1 LEGSFPL
8 LASYDAREVGAN
20 LMWVPAKLAELFSIS
35 RDTLESLR
43 KEVEVLKTERD
54 ALKLANAVSQ
64 NHFDWLRVRVN
75 QLENERAQLI
85 KKAYNIDIPV
95 PEVVRQ
101 PAANVLELNSNLF
114 EDLGEENAKTLG
126 LPQYN

>member
-1 LEGSFPL
+1 
-8 LASYDAREVGAN
+8 
-20 LMWVPAKLAELFSIS
+20 MWVPKPLAELFTIS
-35 RDTLESLR
+35 RDTLEALR

-54 ALKLANAVSQ
+54 ALKLANAVTQ

-95 PEVVRQ
+95 PEIARQ
-101 PAANVLELNSNLF
+101 PSSLPEPISALF
-114 EDLGEENAKTLG
+114 EDLGEDTAKKLG
-126 LPQYN
+126 LPVYN